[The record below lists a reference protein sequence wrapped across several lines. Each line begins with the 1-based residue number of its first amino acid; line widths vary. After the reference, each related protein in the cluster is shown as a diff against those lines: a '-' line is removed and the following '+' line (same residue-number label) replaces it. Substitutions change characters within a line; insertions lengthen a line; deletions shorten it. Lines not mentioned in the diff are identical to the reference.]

1 MKKLS
6 IKKVNKEL
14 SDLKSE
20 NIESIIALYSR
31 NSIVIKSLIQKIENS
46 ADSIPEMKYDEI
58 IKLISGISK
67 SLSESIA
74 AIDVIENLKSKFQ
87 IESKESDLQLLI
99 TKDAVAREHLNSFW
113 ERISELRENEDNS

>member
-14 SDLKSE
+14 NDLKTE
-20 NIESIIALYSR
+20 NIESIIALYSK

-46 ADSIPEMKYDEI
+46 ADSILDMKYDEI

-67 SLSESIA
+67 SLSEAISSIE
-74 AIDVIENLKSKFQ
+74 IFDNLKSKFQ
-87 IESKESDLQLLI
+87 FESKESDLQLLI
-99 TKDAVAREHLNSFW
+99 SKDSIAREHLNAFW
-113 ERISELRENEDNS
+113 ERISELREKEGDG

>member
-1 MKKLS
+1 
-6 IKKVNKEL
+6 
-14 SDLKSE
+14 
-20 NIESIIALYSR
+20 
-31 NSIVIKSLIQKIENS
+31 
-46 ADSIPEMKYDEI
+46 MKYDEI

>member
-14 SDLKSE
+14 SDLKTE
-20 NIESIIALYSR
+20 YIESIIALYSR

>member
-14 SDLKSE
+14 SDLKTE

-74 AIDVIENLKSKFQ
+74 AIEVIENLKSKFQ

-113 ERISELRENEDNS
+113 ERISELRENENNS

>member
-14 SDLKSE
+14 SDLKTE